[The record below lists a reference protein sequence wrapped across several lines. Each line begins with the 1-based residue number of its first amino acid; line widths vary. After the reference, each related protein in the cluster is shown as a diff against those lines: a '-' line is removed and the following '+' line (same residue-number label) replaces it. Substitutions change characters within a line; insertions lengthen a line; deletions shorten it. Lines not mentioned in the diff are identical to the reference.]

1 MKNIYIYLSLLA
13 VIVLGAACNNEWE
26 DEQYEQYV
34 SFKAPIASGGDGVT
48 TIYVRYKDNGKVTYQ
63 LPIIV
68 SGSTVNGQ
76 DRDIRIA
83 VDKDTLETL
92 NIERFSLYR
101 PELWYTE
108 MEEDK
113 YEFPETVHIPAG
125 SCVEQLNI
133 DFNLQGIDMLE
144 KWVLPL
150 TIVDDGASDY
160 QSHPRKN
167 YAKALLKVVPFND
180 YSGSY
185 STSTMEVYIRNA
197 NGSTDNK
204 PMVTNNRTAYVVDN
218 NTIFFYAGLMSEDL
232 SRDERELYKIYI
244 RFNEDKSLSMW
255 ADNEEKIGFK
265 LYGTPAYS
273 VTETMDATRPYL
285 KHRYVSFT
293 IEYDFKDVTSRNQEV
308 LYKVKGT
315 MLLERNLNT
324 QIPDEDQQIE
334 W

>member
-1 MKNIYIYLSLLA
+1 MKKIYICLSLLA
-13 VIVLGAACNNEWE
+13 VIVLGTACNNEWK
-26 DEQYEQYV
+26 DEQYGQYV

-133 DFNLQGIDMLE
+133 DFSLQGIDMLE

-160 QSHPRKN
+160 
-167 YAKALLKVVPFND
+167 
-180 YSGSY
+180 
-185 STSTMEVYIRNA
+185 
-197 NGSTDNK
+197 
-204 PMVTNNRTAYVVDN
+204 
-218 NTIFFYAGLMSEDL
+218 
-232 SRDERELYKIYI
+232 
-244 RFNEDKSLSMW
+244 
-255 ADNEEKIGFK
+255 
-265 LYGTPAYS
+265 
-273 VTETMDATRPYL
+273 
-285 KHRYVSFT
+285 
-293 IEYDFKDVTSRNQEV
+293 
-308 LYKVKGT
+308 
-315 MLLERNLNT
+315 
-324 QIPDEDQQIE
+324 
-334 W
+334 